1 LSRKQTQKQRQ
12 KQKKK
17 QKEEKR
23 PRGAARP
30 DLLRVERLSK
40 AFGGLQAVYDLSFR
54 VDRGEIVGLIGPNG
68 AGKTTVL
75 NLIMGALRPDRGR
88 ILFEGRD
95 ITGWPPYRVVGA
107 GIARAFQIA
116 QCCPCMTVLENLELG
131 TYANRLWGRV
141 RGGAE
146 RVREA
151 ARRVKLLGELEKLPT
166 ALPQAGLRRLE
177 IARALVTS
185 PKLLLLDEPFA
196 GLTHQEVEE
205 LSRAIRELRS
215 QGMAV
220 VLVDHNI
227 RGVMRL
233 VDRVLVMSFGRLLAE
248 GSPEEILRDP
258 RVREAYLGS
267 VEV

>member
-1 LSRKQTQKQRQ
+1 MSGRDRVDGGPG
-12 KQKKK
+12 
-17 QKEEKR
+17 
-23 PRGAARP
+23 PRI
-30 DLLRVERLSK
+30 LQVEGLSK
-40 AFGGLQAVYDLSFR
+40 AFGGLQAVYNLSFH
-54 VDRGEIVGLIGPNG
+54 VTPGEIVGLIGPNG

-75 NLIMGALRPDRGR
+75 NLIMGTLRPDRGR
-88 ILFEGRD
+88 IRFLGRD
-95 ITGWPPYRVVGA
+95 ITGWPSHRVVAA

-116 QCCPCMTVLENLELG
+116 QCCPGMTVLENLELG

-141 RGGAE
+141 KQGAE
-146 RVREA
+146 RIWEA

-196 GLTHQEVEE
+196 GLTHREVEE
-205 LSRAIRELRS
+205 LSGTIRELRS
-215 QGMAV
+215 RGMAV

-227 RGVMRL
+227 RGVMQL
-233 VDRVLVMSFGRLLAE
+233 VDRVLVMSFGRRLAE

-258 RVREAYLGS
+258 RVQEAYLGS
-267 VEV
+267 AEV

>member
-1 LSRKQTQKQRQ
+1 MTVRKAGG
-12 KQKKK
+12 
-17 QKEEKR
+17 EKTEI
-23 PRGAARP
+23 
-30 DLLRVERLSK
+30 LRAEQLSK
-40 AFGGLQAVYDLSFR
+40 AFGGLQAVYNLSFH
-54 VDRGEIVGLIGPNG
+54 VEPGEIVGLIGPNG

-75 NLIMGALRPDRGR
+75 HLIMGTLRPDRGR
-88 ILFEGRD
+88 VLFGGRD
-95 ITGWPPYRVVGA
+95 ITGWPSHRVVAA

-131 TYANRLWGRV
+131 TYANRLWGRLK
-141 RGGAE
+141 GGAE
-146 RVREA
+146 RIWEA
-151 ARRVKLLGELEKLPT
+151 ARRVKLLEDLEKLPT

-205 LSRAIRELRS
+205 LSRTIRELRS

-248 GSPEEILRDP
+248 GPPEEILRDP
-258 RVREAYLGS
+258 RVQEAYLGS
-267 VEV
+267 AEV

>member
-1 LSRKQTQKQRQ
+1 MTAPKAGKA
-12 KQKKK
+12 KA
-17 QKEEKR
+17 EI
-23 PRGAARP
+23 
-30 DLLRVERLSK
+30 LRAERLSK
-40 AFGGLQAVYDLSFR
+40 AFGGLQAVYNLSFH
-54 VDRGEIVGLIGPNG
+54 VEPGEILGLIGPNG

-75 NLIMGALRPDRGR
+75 NLIMGTLRPDRGR
-88 ILFEGRD
+88 ICFQGRD
-95 ITGWPPYRVVGA
+95 ITGWPSHRVVAA

-141 RGGAE
+141 KQGAE
-146 RVREA
+146 RIWEA
-151 ARRVKLLGELEKLPT
+151 ARRVKLLEDLEKLPT

-196 GLTHQEVEE
+196 GLTHREVEE
-205 LSRAIRELRS
+205 LSETIRELRS

-248 GSPEEILRDP
+248 GSPERILQDP
-258 RVREAYLGS
+258 RVHEVYLGTTQTGR
-267 VEV
+267 E